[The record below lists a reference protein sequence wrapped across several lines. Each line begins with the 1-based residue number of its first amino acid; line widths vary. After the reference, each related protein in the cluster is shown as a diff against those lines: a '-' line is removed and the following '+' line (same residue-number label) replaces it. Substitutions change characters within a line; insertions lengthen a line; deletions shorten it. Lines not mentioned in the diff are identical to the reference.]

1 MCECGI
7 RVLFFGTSYVAT
19 PNGRVKRIAVEL
31 CFAGALAGVVIVA
44 SPHALA
50 QDVAM
55 KSPQFT
61 AARVAE
67 RYLATRYPDFDT
79 VQEPPV
85 LKDKG
90 NAWEVSYELPPG
102 LIGGHSR
109 RHHRQGDLE
118 RPASVS

>member
-1 MCECGI
+1 
-7 RVLFFGTSYVAT
+7 LFFNTSYVAK
-19 PNGRVKRIAVEL
+19 PNGRVKRTAVES

-67 RYLATRYPDFDT
+67 RYLATHYPDFDT
-79 VQEPPV
+79 VQERPV
-85 LKDKG
+85 VNDKG
-90 NAWEVSYELPPG
+90 IAWAALPSSSSTRRPG
-102 LIGGHSR
+102 TSCKRIMNNSKHLLVVAE
-109 RHHRQGDLE
+109 RQRYPKL
-118 RPASVS
+118 